1 MRDEIR
7 RRPSRVASAFS
18 RLLVSSPGRALVHTA
33 AWMLCFDPTG
43 RLAVRGVDLLTDAFV
58 RLRPGGST
66 DPRSRWES
74 DIFARAVVDT
84 LGRQLAAGSLSKE
97 FVRKA
102 GPQWIRGLI
111 GEDGAE
117 ARDAFKAEM
126 GVDPPHV
133 LAVAPTGEC
142 NLSCQG
148 CYASSSADLAAMPF
162 RDLEKLVEEARRSW
176 GIRLVVFTGGEPF
189 LYRSGSKG
197 VLDIAAANP
206 DLLFLIFTNGTLI
219 DDAIARRL
227 VSLGNVTVALSVE
240 GLRESTDAR
249 RGAGTF
255 DAVIRGLQALREAG
269 AWAGISVTVTRG
281 NCEEVYSDEF
291 LDFFFEENSAF
302 YAFVFQYMP
311 EGHDP
316 DPLLMPTPE
325 QRVWMWER
333 SWEVIEKRR
342 LVLFDFWN
350 HASLVGG
357 CLSAGRERG
366 YLYVD
371 WDGNVM
377 PCVFAPYSSC
387 NINEL
392 HALGGSLNDA
402 WASPFLRDIRKW
414 QSRRTARGGPLVCAG
429 AGGNMMCA
437 CPVRDHYAD
446 FRAIVLR
453 NGARPVGPTTGTC
466 LSSADYTQ
474 PMIQYGTDL
483 AHLNNLQ
490 PAST

>member
-1 MRDEIR
+1 MHDENR

-18 RLLVSSPGRALVHTA
+18 RVPVGKPGRLLVRSAAEALA
-33 AWMLCFDPTG
+33 FGPT
-43 RLAVRGVDLLTDAFV
+43 RRMALRGVDLLTRAFV
-58 RLRPGGST
+58 RARPGWSS
-66 DPRSRWES
+66 DPRRRFES
-74 DIFARAVVDT
+74 EAFARAVVDT
-84 LGRQLAAGSLSKE
+84 LGRQLTDGSLSTD
-97 FVRKA
+97 FVRRA
-102 GPQWIRGLI
+102 GPLWVRGLT
-111 GEDGAE
+111 GDDGAE
-117 ARDAFKAEM
+117 ARAAFNARM

-133 LAVAPTGEC
+133 LTIAPTGAC

-148 CYASSSADLAAMPF
+148 CYASSATGLASMPYAE
-162 RDLEKLVEEARRSW
+162 LERLVDEARRLW

-189 LYRSGSKG
+189 LYESRSKG
-197 VLDIAAANP
+197 VLDIAEANP
-206 DLLFLIFTNGTLI
+206 DLLFLIFTNGILV
-219 DDAIARRL
+219 DLAVARRL
-227 VSLGNVTVALSVE
+227 VSLGNVTVALSVD
-240 GLRESTDAR
+240 GLRETTDAR

-255 DAVIRGLQALREAG
+255 DGVVRGLEAMREAG

-291 LDFFFEENSAF
+291 LDLFFEDNSAF

-311 EGHDP
+311 EGRDP
-316 DPLLMPTPE
+316 DPSLMPTPE
-325 QRVWMWER
+325 QRIWMWER
-333 SWEVIEKRR
+333 SWEVIADRR
-342 LVLFDFWN
+342 IVLFDFWN

-392 HALGGSLNDA
+392 RAVGGSLNDA
-402 WASPFLRDIRKW
+402 WASPFLCDIRDW
-414 QSRRTARGGPLVCAG
+414 QRSRSSSGGPVVCAG
-429 AGGNMMCA
+429 AGGNLMCA

-446 FRAIVLR
+446 FREMVLR
-453 NGARPVGPTTGTC
+453 NGARPIGPTTGTC

-474 PMIQYGTDL
+474 PMIQ
-483 AHLNNLQ
+483 
-490 PAST
+490 